1 MTAFVAVVSSNI
13 SYLIG
18 QPDHMTTS
26 IDLSENLGIL
36 MEQLELL
43 TELVSAGPLV
53 TPPTPLTPLTAVLRT
68 EISRLQLDV
77 WYALPVLVEVCVV
90 LYVEGWSAESG
101 LKKKLVRLAEN
112 LLSLLGRFVGKN
124 WKLE

>member
-1 MTAFVAVVSSNI
+1 
-13 SYLIG
+13 
-18 QPDHMTTS
+18 MTTS

>member
-1 MTAFVAVVSSNI
+1 
-13 SYLIG
+13 
-18 QPDHMTTS
+18 
-26 IDLSENLGIL
+26 

-43 TELVSAGPLV
+43 TELVSAAGPLV
-53 TPPTPLTPLTAVLRT
+53 TLLTLVTTLTHPTPLTAMLLRT

-101 LKKKLVRLAEN
+101 LKRKLVRLAEN
-112 LLSLLGRFVGKN
+112 LLSSLGRFVGKN